1 MRGNTRQNHLW
12 LLPVAYFIGRCQVF
26 LGNPL
31 AVGFFVAVCLQ
42 NKRVYLT
49 YGCLMLG
56 LWQSVS
62 REALFSYGV
71 CMGLLAVVLL
81 ARGCVV
87 LRRDPTVAAL
97 LSGGIFVLVNVTIH
111 IINPGVTSGIRVTF
125 FETGYDRM
133 QLATIFL
140 EGFLVFSAAVLYGKA
155 IRVMEDDFAAIATEN
170 EAAISAMA
178 LMISVLYGMPQK
190 EFYGIVI
197 AETFGLFSIL
207 FALYVFGYGLGMAWT
222 VLAGLVYAGTT
233 GDMSYLIGWVTVAM
247 ICSVVQSILL
257 GGRILFGLL
266 FGCIYTIAGIYGFP
280 VLLQERGIKAICA
293 GMFLYL
299 FLPKAIVL
307 RVEGRVNRENVMKN
321 STAWGTLV
329 MQRVQSFAAAMKRID
344 YTLAGNTNIGIG
356 FSELSDM
363 LNGFAGNMSQTV
375 PLNKTMEAKLIEEL
389 TAKQLQVKD
398 LLLVKSKE
406 SRFTIYMTLRAK
418 KHRMVNA
425 EVIRRIAEQVTGLS
439 LGITE
444 ESRRIVG
451 AEYTMVCF
459 RECARFTYQTAVRRM
474 SRYEEQVSGDNY
486 YIGEIAAGKL
496 LVMVADGMGNGQK
509 ASLDSS
515 TLLEA
520 LEELLDAGFD
530 QSMAIR
536 IVNAYLAETN
546 KGEHFATLDLLLLD
560 LYTGYGSLYKQG
572 AATTYIKRGEWM
584 ELVKST
590 SLPVGVIDGAVCEQ
604 CTKKFYN
611 RDIVVLVS
619 DGVLESIIFE
629 NKEDYLRTL
638 LAEAETDDMDELV
651 SGIVDDIRSMSGN
664 RLKDD
669 ATIVACKL
677 VKTL

>member
-26 LGNPL
+26 FGNPL

-42 NKRVYLT
+42 NKRIFLT

-62 REALFSYGV
+62 REAFISYGI
-71 CMGLLAVVLL
+71 CMGLLAVFLL
-81 ARGCVV
+81 ARGCMV
-87 LRRDPTVAAL
+87 LHRDPIVAAL
-97 LSGGIFVLVNVTIH
+97 LSGGIFTLVNVTIH
-111 IINPGVTSGIRVTF
+111 IIKPGVTSGIRVTF
-125 FETGYDRM
+125 FETYSDRM

-155 IRVMEDDFAAIATEN
+155 IRIIEDDFAAIATEN
-170 EAAISAMA
+170 EAAISSMV
-178 LMISVLYGMPQK
+178 LMISVMYGMPQK
-190 EFYGIVI
+190 GFYGIVI

-233 GDMSYLIGWVTVAM
+233 GDMSYWIGWVTVAM
-247 ICSVVQSILL
+247 LCSVVQSMLL

-280 VLLQERGIKAICA
+280 VLLRESGIKAFCA
-293 GMFLYL
+293 GLFLYL
-299 FLPKAIVL
+299 FLPKTIVL
-307 RVEGRVNRENVMKN
+307 RVESRVSRENVMKN

-398 LLLVKSKE
+398 LLLAKSKE
-406 SRFTIYMTLRAK
+406 SRFTIYMTLRTK
-418 KHRMVNA
+418 KHRMVNV
-425 EVIRRIAEQVTGLS
+425 EVIRKIAERVTGLS
-439 LGITE
+439 LVITE

-459 RECARFTYQTAVRRM
+459 RECARFTYQTAVRRLSM
-474 SRYEEQVSGDNY
+474 YEEQVSGDNY

-496 LVMVADGMGNGQK
+496 LIMVADGMGNGQK

-536 IVNAYLAETN
+536 IVNAYLAEAN

-638 LAEAETDDMDELV
+638 LAEANTDDMDELV